1 LVAHLLSWDNNF
13 RHSKF
18 ATKRVLLKGVDEL
31 GFEVH
36 RDSVLC
42 LEAIEEEEEEEEE
55 EGEERTWSETWR
67 WT

>member
-1 LVAHLLSWDNNF
+1 MCLVAHLLSWDNNF

-42 LEAIEEEEEEEEE
+42 LGAIEEEEEE

-67 WT
+67 

>member
-1 LVAHLLSWDNNF
+1 
-13 RHSKF
+13 
-18 ATKRVLLKGVDEL
+18 VDEL

>member
-1 LVAHLLSWDNNF
+1 
-13 RHSKF
+13 
-18 ATKRVLLKGVDEL
+18 VDEL

-42 LEAIEEEEEEEEE
+42 LGAIEEEEEE

>member
-42 LEAIEEEEEEEEE
+42 LGAIEEEE

-67 WT
+67 SI

>member
-1 LVAHLLSWDNNF
+1 LNAGDNNF

-18 ATKRVLLKGVDEL
+18 ATKRVLWKGVDEL

-42 LEAIEEEEEEEEE
+42 FGAIEEEEEEEEK
-55 EGEERTWSETWR
+55 GEERTWSETWR
-67 WT
+67 WI

>member
-1 LVAHLLSWDNNF
+1 M
-13 RHSKF
+13 
-18 ATKRVLLKGVDEL
+18 DEL

-42 LEAIEEEEEEEEE
+42 LGAIEEEEE